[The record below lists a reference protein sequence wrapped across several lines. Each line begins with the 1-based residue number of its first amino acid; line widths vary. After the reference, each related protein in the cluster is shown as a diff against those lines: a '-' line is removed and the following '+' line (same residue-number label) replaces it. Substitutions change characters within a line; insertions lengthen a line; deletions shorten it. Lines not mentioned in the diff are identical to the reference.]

1 MAPPGICPDRERNFM
16 SGDKVFVDTNII
28 VYAYDR
34 DAGKK
39 YQIASKLVKDL
50 WHSGLGVL
58 STQVLQ
64 EFFLTVT
71 NKISSPLDIAKVR
84 GIVKNLSKWNI
95 VINDVNTILAAIE
108 IHDDHKYS
116 FWDSMIIASAV
127 KGGATTLLSED
138 LSDNQAIEGLTIS
151 NPFKISKSDI

>member
-1 MAPPGICPDRERNFM
+1 MN
-16 SGDKVFVDTNII
+16 GDKVFVDTNII

-64 EFFLTVT
+64 EFFVTVT
-71 NKISSPLDIAKVR
+71 NKISSPLDIVKAT
-84 GIVKNLSKWNI
+84 GIVKNLSKWNVI
-95 VINDVNTILAAIE
+95 VNDVNILLAAIE
-108 IHDDHKYS
+108 IHEEHKFS
-116 FWDSMIIASAV
+116 FWDSMIIAAAI
-127 KGGATTLLSED
+127 KGGAKALLSED
-138 LSDNQAIEGLTIS
+138 LSDNQEIEGLIIK
-151 NPFKISKSDI
+151 NPFKILKEVL

>member
-1 MAPPGICPDRERNFM
+1 M

-28 VYAYDR
+28 VYSYDR

-64 EFFLTVT
+64 EFFVTVT

-95 VINDVNTILAAIE
+95 VINDVNTILTAIE
-108 IHDDHKYS
+108 IHDEHKFS

-127 KGGATTLLSED
+127 NGGATTLLSED

>member
-1 MAPPGICPDRERNFM
+1 MN
-16 SGDKVFVDTNII
+16 GDKVFVDTNII

-64 EFFLTVT
+64 EFFVTVT
-71 NKISSPLDIAKVR
+71 NKISSPLDIVKAA
-84 GIVKNLSKWNI
+84 GIVKNLSKWNVI
-95 VINDVNTILAAIE
+95 VNDVNILLAAIE
-108 IHDDHKYS
+108 IHEEHKFS
-116 FWDSMIIASAV
+116 FWDSMIIAAAI
-127 KGGATTLLSED
+127 KGGAKALLSED
-138 LSDNQAIEGLTIS
+138 LSDNQEIEGLIIK
-151 NPFKISKSDI
+151 NPFKILKEVL

>member
-1 MAPPGICPDRERNFM
+1 MAPPGTCPVRERNFM

-28 VYAYDR
+28 VYSYDR

-64 EFFLTVT
+64 EFFVTVT
-71 NKISSPLDIAKVR
+71 NKISPPLDIAKVR

-95 VINDVNTILAAIE
+95 VINDVNTILTAIE
-108 IHDDHKYS
+108 IHDEHKFS

-127 KGGATTLLSED
+127 NGGATTLLSED

>member
-1 MAPPGICPDRERNFM
+1 MN
-16 SGDKVFVDTNII
+16 GDKVFVDTNII

-64 EFFLTVT
+64 EFFVTVT
-71 NKISSPLDIAKVR
+71 NKISSPLDIVKAA
-84 GIVKNLSKWNI
+84 GIVKNLSKWNVI
-95 VINDVNTILAAIE
+95 VNDVNILLAAIE
-108 IHDDHKYS
+108 IHEEHKFS
-116 FWDSMIIASAV
+116 FWDSMIIAAAI
-127 KGGATTLLSED
+127 KGGAKALLSED
-138 LSDNQAIEGLTIS
+138 LSDNQEIEGLIIK
-151 NPFKISKSDI
+151 NPFNILKEAL

>member
-1 MAPPGICPDRERNFM
+1 M
-16 SGDKVFVDTNII
+16 SGNKVFMDTNII

-39 YQIASKLVKDL
+39 YHIASKLVKDL

-64 EFFLTVT
+64 EFFVTVT
-71 NKISSPLDIAKVR
+71 NKISSPLDIAKAR

-108 IHDDHKYS
+108 IHDEHKYS

-127 KGGATTLLSED
+127 KGGATMLLSED
-138 LSDNQAIEGLTIS
+138 LSDNQEIEGLTIS
-151 NPFKISKSDI
+151 NPFKISKIDISKKLPE

>member
-1 MAPPGICPDRERNFM
+1 M

-39 YQIASKLVKDL
+39 HQIASKLVKDL

-64 EFFLTVT
+64 ELFVTVT
-71 NKISSPLDIAKVR
+71 NKISSPLDTAKAT

-95 VINDVNTILAAIE
+95 VINDVNTLLSAIE
-108 IHDDHKYS
+108 IHEEHKFS
-116 FWDSMIIASAV
+116 FRDSMIIASAT

-138 LSDNQAIEGLTIS
+138 FSDNQEIDGLTIE
-151 NPFKISKSDI
+151 NPFKISKIAISTKLPE

>member
-1 MAPPGICPDRERNFM
+1 M

-39 YQIASKLVKDL
+39 HQIASKLVKDL

-64 EFFLTVT
+64 ELFVTVT
-71 NKISSPLDIAKVR
+71 NKISSPLDTAKAT

-95 VINDVNTILAAIE
+95 VINTDPLFQFQQQ
-108 IHDDHKYS
+108 KYC
-116 FWDSMIIASAV
+116 
-127 KGGATTLLSED
+127 LL
-138 LSDNQAIEGLTIS
+138 
-151 NPFKISKSDI
+151 

>member
-1 MAPPGICPDRERNFM
+1 M
-16 SGDKVFVDTNII
+16 SGNKVFMDTNII

-39 YQIASKLVKDL
+39 YHIASTLVKDL

-64 EFFLTVT
+64 EFFVTVT
-71 NKISSPLDIAKVR
+71 NKISSPLDIAKAR

-108 IHDDHKYS
+108 IHDEHKYS

-127 KGGATTLLSED
+127 KGGATMLLSED
-138 LSDNQAIEGLTIS
+138 LSDNQEIEGLTIS
-151 NPFKISKSDI
+151 NPFKISKIDISKKLPD

>member
-1 MAPPGICPDRERNFM
+1 MN
-16 SGDKVFVDTNII
+16 GDKVFVDTNII

-64 EFFLTVT
+64 EFFVTVT
-71 NKISSPLDIAKVR
+71 NKISPPLDIVKAT
-84 GIVKNLSKWNI
+84 GIVKNLSKWNVI
-95 VINDVNTILAAIE
+95 VNDVNILLAAIE
-108 IHDDHKYS
+108 IHEEHKFS
-116 FWDSMIIASAV
+116 FWDSMIIAAAI
-127 KGGATTLLSED
+127 KGGAKALLSED
-138 LSDNQAIEGLTIS
+138 LSDNQEIEGLIIK
-151 NPFKISKSDI
+151 NPFKILK

>member
-1 MAPPGICPDRERNFM
+1 MN
-16 SGDKVFVDTNII
+16 GDKVFVDTNII

-64 EFFLTVT
+64 EFFVTVT
-71 NKISSPLDIAKVR
+71 NKISPPLDIVKAT
-84 GIVKNLSKWNI
+84 GIVKNLSKWNVI
-95 VINDVNTILAAIE
+95 VNDVNILLAAIE
-108 IHDDHKYS
+108 IHEEHKYS
-116 FWDSMIIASAV
+116 FWDSMIIAAAI
-127 KGGATTLLSED
+127 KGGAKALLSED
-138 LSDNQAIEGLTIS
+138 LSDNQEIEGLIIK
-151 NPFKISKSDI
+151 NPFKILKEVL

>member
-1 MAPPGICPDRERNFM
+1 MIE
-16 SGDKVFVDTNII
+16 DKVFVDTNII

-64 EFFLTVT
+64 EFFVTVT
-71 NKISSPLDIAKVR
+71 NKISSPLDIAKAT

-95 VINDVNTILAAIE
+95 IVNDVNTLLAAIE
-108 IHDDHKYS
+108 IHEEHKFS
-116 FWDSMIIASAV
+116 FWDSMIIAAAI
-127 KGGATTLLSED
+127 KGGANALLSED
-138 LSDNQAIEGLTIS
+138 LSDNQEIEGLIIK
-151 NPFKISKSDI
+151 NPFNILKEAL